1 MEGEKNVVV
10 FDFGQQ
16 VFTLLQTHRYI
27 RKLGVQAEQV
37 YGIMPLV
44 FEKSRAVALKFHH
57 EKDYEDFMRNSRG
70 RRAAVV
76 EGIVAEIYIRSSQQL
91 DHFVRLA
98 SLPFSTTDEEIQKAL
113 GKYGEVRMI
122 TRDRY
127 KTSDPNR
134 DYFEGF
140 NGYATVR
147 MQMEKDIP
155 EVLQF
160 EAGKVKISYQ
170 GQPTICYKCRKPGH
184 LSMECREEPRRGNQQ
199 AIQRPSD
206 RTETQGPSRNEA
218 GPSPA
223 AQDRTKQGIATE
235 ARTEQSTNEAEEEQ
249 CSTNKDQVD
258 AEMEVAQGGAD
269 KERQSLEE
277 PWTEAKQKKRKQ
289 KDPLRLL
296 RKPHHKKIQEK
307 EVKTGTLR
315 GIGEAHERSAK
326 GGNQREP
333 PRRQQEDR
341 PRNTQLVDGSSGTGE
356 VEGDKV
362 SEDSSYENYLRD
374 FIYLTSQQQEEM
386 IRTPGM
392 EHTSGTDFIPTTPS
406 TIDYIPETPPEAPH
420 GSLVE
425 PSPGTTRDQ

>member
-184 LSMECREEPRRGNQQ
+184 LSMECREEPEEETNKQYN
-199 AIQRPSD
+199 D
-206 RTETQGPSRNEA
+206 HRTERRRRDHRGMK
-218 GPSPA
+218 
-223 AQDRTKQGIATE
+223 QDPLPPH
-235 ARTEQSTNEAEEEQ
+235 RTE
-249 CSTNKDQVD
+249 
-258 AEMEVAQGGAD
+258 
-269 KERQSLEE
+269 
-277 PWTEAKQKKRKQ
+277 
-289 KDPLRLL
+289 
-296 RKPHHKKIQEK
+296 
-307 EVKTGTLR
+307 
-315 GIGEAHERSAK
+315 RSK
-326 GGNQREP
+326 G
-333 PRRQQEDR
+333 
-341 PRNTQLVDGSSGTGE
+341 
-356 VEGDKV
+356 
-362 SEDSSYENYLRD
+362 
-374 FIYLTSQQQEEM
+374 
-386 IRTPGM
+386 
-392 EHTSGTDFIPTTPS
+392 
-406 TIDYIPETPPEAPH
+406 
-420 GSLVE
+420 
-425 PSPGTTRDQ
+425 